1 MGNPASRLNVLHG
14 PEGSPVSEW
23 LRCARE
29 AADAAPARPRRPL
42 LVAVA
47 PDRSEPIG
55 SIEPEI
61 ADRIAHAGLALA
73 SSAAGYVVA
82 APTDASL
89 AAIAHWLHEHGL
101 AAPWRDELLAVADAS
116 GRARGSV
123 ERAVVRVLGL
133 VTEAVHL
140 VGVAAGA
147 TTWVQ
152 QRALS
157 KATDPGR
164 WDTLMGGQVAAGESI
179 AATLAR
185 ETMEEA
191 GLALADLRDLER
203 CSPITI
209 RRPVA
214 EGYMVE
220 RIEVFRALVPEGV
233 APSNRDGEVE
243 RFDRL
248 ALAALLARLAEG
260 AFTLEATLILGA
272 ELERRGTLGAAA
284 PAG

>member
-1 MGNPASRLNVLHG
+1 MSD
-14 PEGSPVSEW
+14 W
-23 LRCARE
+23 LRRARE
-29 AADAAPARPRRPL
+29 AADVAPARLRRPL
-42 LVAVA
+42 LLAVA
-47 PDRSEPIG
+47 SGPNEPIG
-55 SIEPEI
+55 SIEPQT
-61 ADRIAHAGLALA
+61 AGRIAAAGLALTA
-73 SSAAGYVVA
+73 SAAGYVVA
-82 APTDASL
+82 APADASL
-89 AAIAHWLHEHGL
+89 AEIARWLHEHRL
-101 AAPWRDELLAVADAS
+101 AAPWRDELLAVEDSS
-116 GRARGSV
+116 GRALGSV

-133 VTEAVHL
+133 STEAVHL
-140 VGVAAGA
+140 VGLAPGD

-191 GLALADLRDLER
+191 GLAIADLRDLER
-203 CSPITI
+203 CPPITI

-220 RIEVFRALVPEGV
+220 RIEVFRAVVPEGV
-233 APSNRDGEVE
+233 VPSNRDGEVE

-248 ALAALLARLAEG
+248 DRAALVARLAAG
-260 AFTLEATLILGA
+260 DFTLEATLILGA
-272 ELERRGTLGAAA
+272 ELERRGVSGSAAA
-284 PAG
+284 AG

>member
-1 MGNPASRLNVLHG
+1 M
-14 PEGSPVSEW
+14 SEW
-23 LRCARE
+23 LRRARE
-29 AADAAPARPRRPL
+29 AADVPPARPRRPL
-42 LVAVA
+42 LLAVA
-47 PDRSEPIG
+47 LARNEPIG
-55 SIEPEI
+55 SIEPEV
-61 ADRIAHAGLALA
+61 AERIASTGLALA
-73 SSAAGYVVA
+73 ASDAGYVVA
-82 APTDASL
+82 APADASL
-89 AAIAHWLHEHGL
+89 AAIARWLRAHGL
-101 AAPWRDELLAVADAS
+101 AAPWRDELLAVMDAS
-116 GRARGSV
+116 GRVLGSV

-133 VTEAVHL
+133 ATEAVHL
-140 VGVAAGA
+140 VGVASDD

-152 QRALS
+152 QRAFS

-203 CSPITI
+203 CTPLMI
-209 RRPVA
+209 RRPVG

-220 RIEVFRALVPEGV
+220 RIEVFRAVVPDGLVPT
-233 APSNRDGEVE
+233 NRDGEVE

-248 ALAALLARLAEG
+248 DDAALVARLAAG

-272 ELERRGTLGAAA
+272 ELERRDASGAAA
-284 PAG
+284 VSG

>member
-1 MGNPASRLNVLHG
+1 MN
-14 PEGSPVSEW
+14 EW
-23 LRCARE
+23 LRRARA
-29 AADAAPARPRRPL
+29 AADVEPPRLRRPL
-42 LVAVA
+42 LLAIA
-47 PDRSEPIG
+47 PDRTEPIG

-61 ADRIAHAGLALA
+61 ADRIAGAGLALSA
-73 SSAAGYVVA
+73 SAAGYVVA
-82 APTDASL
+82 TPVDASL
-89 AAIAHWLHEHGL
+89 AAIARWLHENGL
-101 AAPWRDELLAVADAS
+101 AAPWRDELLAVAG
-116 GRARGSV
+116 GRVLGRV
-123 ERAVVRVLGL
+123 ERAAVRVLGL
-133 VTEAVHL
+133 ATEAVHL
-140 VGVAAGA
+140 IGVAAGD

-191 GLALADLRDLER
+191 GLALGDLRDLER
-203 CSPITI
+203 CPPITI

-220 RIEVFRALVPEGV
+220 RIEVFRAVVPEAV
-233 APSNRDGEVE
+233 APVNRDGEVE

-248 ALAALLARLAEG
+248 DRQALIARLVAGE
-260 AFTLEATLILGA
+260 FTLEATLILGA
-272 ELERRGTLGAAA
+272 ELERRGAAGATAAA
-284 PAG
+284 G

>member
-1 MGNPASRLNVLHG
+1 M
-14 PEGSPVSEW
+14 SEW
-23 LRCARE
+23 LRRARD
-29 AADAAPARPRRPL
+29 AADVAPTRPRRPL
-42 LVAVA
+42 LLAVA
-47 PDRSEPIG
+47 PGLSEPIG
-55 SIEPEI
+55 SIEPGI
-61 ADRIAHAGLALA
+61 ADRIARAGLALA
-73 SSAAGYVVA
+73 PSGVGYVVA
-82 APTDASL
+82 APADASL
-89 AAIAHWLHEHGL
+89 AAIARWLHENGL
-101 AAPWRDELLAVADAS
+101 AAPWRDELLAVVGAD
-116 GRARGSV
+116 GRVLGSV

-133 VTEAVHL
+133 ATEAVHL

-157 KATDPGR
+157 KATDPGL

-191 GLALADLRDLER
+191 GLAIADLPDLER
-203 CSPITI
+203 RPAITI

-233 APSNRDGEVE
+233 VPVNRDGEVE

-248 ALAALLARLAEG
+248 DTAALVARLAAG
-260 AFTLEATLILGA
+260 VFTLEATLILGA
-272 ELERRGTLGAAA
+272 EVERRDASDTAVR
-284 PAG
+284 

>member
-1 MGNPASRLNVLHG
+1 MRD
-14 PEGSPVSEW
+14 W
-23 LRCARE
+23 LSHARE
-29 AADAAPARPRRPL
+29 AADVAPARPRRPL
-42 LVAVA
+42 MLAVSA
-47 PDRSEPIG
+47 GRKVPIG

-61 ADRIAHAGLALA
+61 ADRIGSAGLSLTA
-73 SSAAGYVVA
+73 SAAGYVVA
-82 APTDASL
+82 RPADASL
-89 AAIAHWLHEHGL
+89 AAIARWLHEQRL

-116 GRARGSV
+116 GRVLGRI

-133 VTEAVHL
+133 ATEAVHL
-140 VGVAAGA
+140 IGLAPGD

-191 GLALADLRDLER
+191 GLAIGDLHDLKR
-203 CSPITI
+203 CPPITI

-220 RIEVFRALVPEGV
+220 RIEVFRAVVPDGL
-233 APSNRDGEVE
+233 APTNRDGEVE

-248 ALAALLARLAEG
+248 DGAALVARLAAG

-272 ELERRGTLGAAA
+272 ELERRNDGR
-284 PAG
+284 PA